1 MVSLWLSVTAAADGV
16 VAVVV
21 EVEVA
26 VAVDE
31 DSLYGTARITAW
43 SPTFISLKLEGLF
56 FLRNFVALVTF
67 TPMVFL
73 AFV

>member
-16 VAVVV
+16 VEVV
-21 EVEVA
+21 VEVA